1 MLALGLVDLKLWSL
15 TPDEA
20 RIRLIDKVD
29 HRLV

>member
-1 MLALGLVDLKLWSL
+1 MLALGLVDLKLWCL
-15 TPDEA
+15 TPDEG